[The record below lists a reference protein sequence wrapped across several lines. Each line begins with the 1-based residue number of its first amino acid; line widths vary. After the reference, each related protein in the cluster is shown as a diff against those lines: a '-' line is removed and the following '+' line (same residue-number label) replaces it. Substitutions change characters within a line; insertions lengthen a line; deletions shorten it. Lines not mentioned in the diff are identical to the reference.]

1 MKKIHLLIAMLV
13 FTVTVNAQAPDIT
26 AFSPGSGSVGTTVTI
41 TGTNFNATPA
51 NNVVFFGATR
61 ANVTAASATSLSV
74 SVPMGATH
82 DFISV
87 LNSDTDLMTYS
98 ATKYIPTYSPNTGT
112 ITAED
117 FESAISFP
125 AVGAYSR
132 VAIADLDGDSKP
144 DFAMPGN
151 EGIISILRNTS
162 TPGTLS
168 CAPSI
173 DLPAR
178 SSYTSYD
185 ISIGDIDSDGKPDL
199 VSTYTIY
206 NGSNFFSFVSVYRNT
221 STPGSISFAERLDF
235 GGNVDGAKYSRIA
248 DIDGD
253 GKPDI
258 IHTQPSTQ
266 KYVLR
271 NTSTPGNI
279 SFDEPVYLNGPNVG
293 AEDLQVG
300 DLDGDGK
307 PDLAF
312 TSFLYGYVSVLRN
325 TSEVGN
331 ISFATYVNF
340 PVATNFS
347 EDLSIGDIDGDGM
360 LDITVVSWQFFISLF
375 RNISTPGTLAFEPS
389 IDIDTGVNS
398 RSIPLGDIDGD
409 GKLDMA
415 TQDFGYH
422 NMFLYKNQSSAGNI
436 SFADKVVIPGDMEGL
451 QIADVDGDG
460 IPELVGVRPGT
471 LFIFKNSPAGLS
483 VSEVEDVS
491 GFSVYPNPVKDV
503 LNISSQ
509 KAVEKVEIYSP
520 AGQLVLMETHKN
532 QINMDA
538 LPAGIYMVK
547 VISAKKTETFKVIK
561 K

>member
-1 MKKIHLLIAMLV
+1 MKKIHLFLILLTFSMTAQ
-13 FTVTVNAQAPDIT
+13 AQAPT
-26 AFSPGSGSVGTTVTI
+26 VTGFTPGSGPVGTTVTI
-41 TGTNFNATPA
+41 SGTNFNTTPG
-51 NNVVFFGATR
+51 NNIVFFGATR

-87 LNSDTDLMTYS
+87 LNTSTDLMTYS

-117 FESAISFP
+117 FESAVSFP
-125 AVGAYSR
+125 AVGAFSR
-132 VAIADLDGDSKP
+132 VAIADLDGDGKP
-144 DFAMPGN
+144 DFAMAGE
-151 EGIISILRNTS
+151 EGIISVLRNTS
-162 TPGTLS
+162 TPGTMS
-168 CAPSI
+168 FAPSI

-178 SSYTSYD
+178 TIYMSYD
-185 ISIGDIDSDGKPDL
+185 MSIGDIDGDGKPDL
-199 VSTYTIY
+199 VSTYTIW
-206 NGSNFFSFVSVYRNT
+206 NGSVHFSFVSVYRNT

-360 LDITVVSWQFFISLF
+360 LDITVVSWQFYISLL
-375 RNISTPGTLAFEPS
+375 RNISTPGTLAFEPG

-415 TQDFGYH
+415 TQDFGH
-422 NMFLYKNQSSAGNI
+422 LKLFFYKNQSSAGNI
-436 SFADKVVIPGDMEGL
+436 SFADRVEVPGKIEGL

-491 GFSVYPNPVKDV
+491 GFSVYPNPVKDI
-503 LNISSQ
+503 LNFS
-509 KAVEKVEIYSP
+509 EKLKNIEIYSLT
-520 AGQLVLMETHKN
+520 GQKMIAVESAESVGVQH
-532 QINMDA
+532 
-538 LPAGIYMVK
+538 LPSGNYILKARTSIGGAV
-547 VISAKKTETFKVIK
+547 SKKIIK